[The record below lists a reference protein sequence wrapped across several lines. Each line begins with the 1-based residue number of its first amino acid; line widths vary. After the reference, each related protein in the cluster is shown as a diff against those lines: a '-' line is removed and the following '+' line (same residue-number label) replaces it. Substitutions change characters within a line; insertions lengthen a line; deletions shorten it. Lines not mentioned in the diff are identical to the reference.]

1 VGQRGQEPDPVDPSA
16 NRQGT
21 GPGGAADRTRGHEPA
36 DVDDDVVIEVERPV
50 EALAPMRRPLLL
62 VGTAVAGYAM
72 GVAEV
77 VPGFSGGTV
86 ALVAGIYE
94 RLIANIRQGAHAL
107 ALLLRGR
114 PPAALR
120 AVAAMEWLFIGF
132 LLTGMVVALV
142 TVASGLRAL
151 IDERP
156 VETSAVFLGLV
167 LGASVLAARRLR
179 EPTALHVLL
188 GVVSA
193 AGFFVLLGLSTGAI
207 AEPALVLVFAGGAVA
222 ICAWILPGVSGS
234 FLLLVIGLYAA
245 VLDALADLDLL
256 VLGVFALGCVAGL
269 AAFST
274 LLNWA
279 LARFH
284 DVVMAILIG
293 LMVGSARVLWPWP
306 ADQGIGNP
314 ELGAPEGDA
323 VFLAIAL
330 GLAAFALVWMFGL
343 VTSGL
348 ERRRDRRSVA
358 DPGGT
363 EA

>member
-1 VGQRGQEPDPVDPSA
+1 VGQRGEEPDP
-16 NRQGT
+16 
-21 GPGGAADRTRGHEPA
+21 
-36 DVDDDVVIEVERPV
+36 VDDDVVIEVDRPA
-50 EALAPMRRPLLL
+50 EALAPMRRPLPL
-62 VGTAVAGYAM
+62 VGTAIAGYAM

-94 RLIANIRQGAHAL
+94 RLVANIRQGAHAL

-114 PPAALR
+114 PAAALR
-120 AVAAMEWLFIGF
+120 AILAMEWLFLGF
-132 LLTGMVVALV
+132 LLAGMVIALV

-156 VETSAVFLGLV
+156 VEMSAIFLGLV

-188 GVVSA
+188 GVASA
-193 AGFFVLLGLSTGAI
+193 AAFFVVLGLSTGPI
-207 AEPALVLVFAGGAVA
+207 ADPALMLVFAGGAVA
-222 ICAWILPGVSGS
+222 VCAWILPGVSGS
-234 FLLLVIGLYAA
+234 FLLLVLGLYAA

-256 VLGVFALGCVAGL
+256 VLGVFALGCVVGL

-284 DVVMAILIG
+284 DAVMALLIG

-306 ADQGIGNP
+306 AVEGIGDP
-314 ELGAPEGDA
+314 QIGPPEGDA
-323 VFLAIAL
+323 VFLALAL

-348 ERRRDRRSVA
+348 ERRRDRRTA
-358 DPGGT
+358 GDPDAT